1 MGHKER
7 DMNQMVEVL
16 RSKINAMGNAAKTRI
31 RLCGEDLK
39 KNSKKSSGQAPKMME
54 DFDES
59 ANAKGTREIK
69 NGFISHK
76 DNLVSAEGVHIDVL
90 HLVIRISMIDLH

>member
-1 MGHKER
+1 
-7 DMNQMVEVL
+7 
-16 RSKINAMGNAAKTRI
+16 
-31 RLCGEDLK
+31 
-39 KNSKKSSGQAPKMME
+39 MME

-90 HLVIRISMIDLH
+90 HLVIRTKEENTHQIKEISDYQ

>member
-1 MGHKER
+1 MELLSPLNYHFKE
-7 DMNQMVEVL
+7 
-16 RSKINAMGNAAKTRI
+16 
-31 RLCGEDLK
+31 
-39 KNSKKSSGQAPKMME
+39 SSDQATMME

-69 NGFISHK
+69 NGFISRK

-90 HLVIRISMIDLH
+90 HQFSFFSFH